1 MLVGSKSKALQPNT
15 VSGQV
20 INLNTDST
28 LADGLVTV
36 NCDECAL
43 WTVNLTSAGEWA
55 GNQRPVQLLLY
66 YLSRQLHQLL
76 HRTSCLDSQ
85 LTNKLF
91 LCFSSIL
98 KWAQLSQHPWLDWV
112 PSRNEDGDYTKSRRK
127 WELSFSP
134 AGLQLLEESEE
145 QSIIKQLADP
155 KPAWNSYALHDTDSK
170 WSFANTQAANVSKE
184 CILKWKLSAFEL
196 FGQVTRYLASAMKWK
211 ISPEREEKAVA
222 SSWFVWPLLQR
233 AFQKFW
239 KKSFS
244 STFCSNL

>member
-85 LTNKLF
+85 LTNTPFLLF
-91 LCFSSIL
+91 SLMEVNPFYTELQSVLLTRLGPIWEWGRRLHQKSSEMRTQFFTS
-98 KWAQLSQHPWLDWV
+98 W
-112 PSRNEDGDYTKSRRK
+112 T
-127 WELSFSP
+127 P
-134 AGLQLLEESEE
+134 AAGGEWGTVNYQT
-145 QSIIKQLADP
+145 II
-155 KPAWNSYALHDTDSK
+155 
-170 WSFANTQAANVSKE
+170 WS
-184 CILKWKLSAFEL
+184 
-196 FGQVTRYLASAMKWK
+196 
-211 ISPEREEKAVA
+211 
-222 SSWFVWPLLQR
+222 
-233 AFQKFW
+233 
-239 KKSFS
+239 
-244 STFCSNL
+244 